1 MKIVDALTMRGV
13 DDQARSSYHIPALLL
28 MERAGEGV
36 ISCLQKI
43 PELDDRLQDACWVFL
58 AGAGNNGGDALVAA
72 REVFN
77 TYENCTG
84 LTCLISGDKG
94 SESFMTQLDICRSL
108 GMVIR
113 YWDDPEVLRIIAGAT
128 IIIDGIT
135 GNGLR
140 TPLRPEAAALVRYT
154 SKELRRE
161 GAVLISIDL
170 PSGLYEGAGPDDP
183 IIEADVTVV
192 MGLPLRTLFEP
203 MHRPKVGSL
212 NIVNPGFP
220 NEILRRTPAI
230 AELIDREIPHL
241 PSIPASSYKNSRAHA
256 ALFCGSVAFT
266 GAARLSAGA
275 ALRSRV
281 GLATLFVDS
290 TIHEVISRK
299 ARSLIVALV
308 EPDTVITA
316 GRLAETYDSLLMGPG
331 WGRDPVL
338 ELQLSQ
344 GIVSGLPMII
354 DADGLHILKRLMDG
368 ERILDSRTRGT
379 ILLTPHPGEW
389 RALIKGTAAEDE
401 GSVFDQLAVFSEEFG
416 VTILYKSHVMVIV
429 SPGSCPKIID
439 GMNPALGT
447 AGSGDVLAGI
457 LVGMLAQGLSV
468 PEAALTGACVLQR
481 IGAEVFR
488 KRGWFA
494 SEDLI
499 PYIGRLL

>member
-28 MERAGEGV
+28 MERAGVGV
-36 ISCLQKI
+36 ISCLQNM
-43 PELDDRLQDACWVFL
+43 PEVANRLQDACWVFL
-58 AGAGNNGGDALVAA
+58 AGTGNNGGDALVAA

-84 LTCLISGDKG
+84 LTCLISDDKG
-94 SESFMTQLDICRSL
+94 SESYMTQLDICRSL
-108 GMVIR
+108 GMGIR
-113 YWDDPEVLRIIAGAT
+113 YWDDPEVLHIIAGAT

-140 TPLRPEAAALVRYT
+140 TSLRPEAAALVHHT

-161 GAVLISIDL
+161 GAVLLSIDI
-170 PSGLYEGAGPDDP
+170 PSGLYEGAGSDDP
-183 IIEADVTVV
+183 IIEADATVV
-192 MGLPLRTLFEP
+192 LGLPLRILFEP
-203 MHRPKVGSL
+203 MHRPKVGAI

-220 NEILRRTPAI
+220 SEILRRTPAI

-241 PSIPASSYKNSRAHA
+241 PNIPGSSYKNSRGHA
-256 ALFCGSVAFT
+256 ALFCGSVAYT

-281 GLATLFVDS
+281 GLTTLFVDS
-290 TIHEVISRK
+290 TIYEVIARR
-299 ARSLIVALV
+299 ARSLIVSSV
-308 EPDTVITA
+308 EPDAAITA

-331 WGRDPVL
+331 WGRDP
-338 ELQLSQ
+338 EREFQLLQ

-368 ERILDSRTRGT
+368 DQLPNVRSRDS

-389 RALIKGTAAEDE
+389 KSLIKGTAAEAAI
-401 GSVFDQLAVFSEEFG
+401 SVFDQLAAFSDEFG
-416 VTILYKSHVMVIV
+416 VTILYKAHVMIVV
-429 SPGSCPKIID
+429 SPGRHPKIVD

-468 PEAALTGACVLQR
+468 PDAALTGACVLQR
-481 IGAEVFR
+481 IGAEAFR

-494 SEDLI
+494 SEDLL
-499 PYIGRLL
+499 PYIGRSL